1 MYFELCEQVEQ
12 TNTTQKNK
20 ACSTFVGW
28 RWNWTWFLTK
38 LRTNILRRISK
49 SKFLEIQRIDL
60 KTNPKVPSKSEKVS
74 EPGLKVPFKIKN
86 LITML
91 FTYLWTFPSFLQTYF
106 VFWPPWLKI
115 HWWTDAHNRLVKQ
128 KYESETQ

>member
-1 MYFELCEQVEQ
+1 
-12 TNTTQKNK
+12 
-20 ACSTFVGW
+20 
-28 RWNWTWFLTK
+28 LTK
-38 LRTNILRRISK
+38 LSTNILKKISK

-91 FTYLWTFPSFLQTYF
+91 CAYL
-106 VFWPPWLKI
+106 
-115 HWWTDAHNRLVKQ
+115 
-128 KYESETQ
+128 